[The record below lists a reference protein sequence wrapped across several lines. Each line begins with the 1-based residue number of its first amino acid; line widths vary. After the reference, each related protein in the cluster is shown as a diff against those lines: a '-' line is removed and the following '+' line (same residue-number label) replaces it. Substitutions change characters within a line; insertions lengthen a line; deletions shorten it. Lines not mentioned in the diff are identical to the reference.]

1 MNLTD
6 CLVLD
11 ESVEIETTY
20 GFKCITKLSNDA
32 KIMPVSH
39 DNNPL
44 HESMPIIFIINF

>member
-1 MNLTD
+1 MDLTD
-6 CLVLD
+6 SPALN
-11 ESVEIETTY
+11 EPVEIETTY